1 MYDLVKTKRNRQW
14 TPAVKL
20 TLGISLVFLLLVTAV
35 FCWGVRF
42 QLRYREYVSHLSN
55 STVYAQENLGFHAN
69 VEGDQ
74 VWVKTNNV
82 KDLFNYIL
90 FSGTGRTGEA
100 PQQPADIIIDYGDG
114 GMLRIYEIEESR
126 FQIFLYY
133 THSDGF
139 SYGYA
144 SSKMTVDTC
153 RVNFLSLSENR
164 PSNITVTEP

>member
-1 MYDLVKTKRNRQW
+1 MYDLVRKKQKKQR
-14 TPAVKL
+14 TPAVKI
-20 TLGISLVFLLLVTAV
+20 TLGVSVVFLILVTV
-35 FCWGVRF
+35 VLLWGVRF
-42 QLRYREYVSHLSN
+42 QLRYREFVSHLSN

-90 FSGTGRTGEA
+90 FSGTGRTGDA

-114 GMLRIYEIEESR
+114 GMLRLYEIEDGR
-126 FQIFLYY
+126 FRIFLLY
-133 THSDGF
+133 THEDGF

-153 RVNFLSLSENR
+153 RVNFLSLGENR
-164 PSNITVTEP
+164 PSNKIIAEP

>member
-1 MYDLVKTKRNRQW
+1 MYDLVKKKQKKQW
-14 TPAVKL
+14 TPTVKI
-20 TLGISLVFLLLVTAV
+20 TLGVSVVFLLLVTAV
-35 FCWGVRF
+35 LLWSVRF
-42 QLRYREYVSHLSN
+42 QLRYREYVSHLSG

-82 KDLFNYIL
+82 KDLYNYIL

-100 PQQPADIIIDYGDG
+100 PEKPADIIIDYGDG
-114 GMLRIYEIEESR
+114 GMLRLYEMEEGR
-126 FQIFLYY
+126 FRVFLLY

-153 RVNFLSLSENR
+153 RVNFLSLKENR
-164 PSNITVTEP
+164 PSNKTVTEP

>member
-1 MYDLVKTKRNRQW
+1 MYDLVTKKQKKQW
-14 TPAVKL
+14 TPSLKVAFGV
-20 TLGISLVFLLLVTAV
+20 TLAFLLLALTVLL
-35 FCWGVRF
+35 WSVRF

-69 VEGDQ
+69 VRGDQ

-100 PQQPADIIIDYGDG
+100 PEQPADIIIDYGDG
-114 GMLRIYEIEESR
+114 GMLRIYEIEEGR
-126 FQIFLYY
+126 FRVFLRY
-133 THSDGF
+133 THEDGF

-153 RVNFLSLSENR
+153 AVNFLSLKENR
-164 PSNITVTEP
+164 PSNKTVTEP